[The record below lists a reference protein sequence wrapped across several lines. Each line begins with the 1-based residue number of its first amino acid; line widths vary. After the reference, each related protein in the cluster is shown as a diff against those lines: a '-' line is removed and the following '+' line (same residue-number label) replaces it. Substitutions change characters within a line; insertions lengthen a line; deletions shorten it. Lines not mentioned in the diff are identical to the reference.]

1 MIRTYSNKKKIERL
15 EEQLEYRSQAINRA
29 FERINALE
37 DVLRRSGIVEELDT
51 TDVINLAEWTGFGT
65 TYTKPY
71 VINKPKV

>member
-1 MIRTYSNKKKIERL
+1 MIRTYSSKKKIKKL

-51 TDVINLAEWTGFGT
+51 TDVINLAEWNGFNN